1 MIYEKLF
8 MSTLQ
13 KGSEYGANITGTKK
27 TKCHQNFFKHIKT
40 AK

>member
-1 MIYEKLF
+1 

-27 TKCHQNFFKHIKT
+27 AKCHQNFFKLIKT
-40 AK
+40 AKLSK